1 MFLNC
6 GVKPLQKNHIMN
18 QFLENKK
25 VFIWIT
31 LFAISMGIFEGAVV
45 VYLRALYFPAGF
57 AFPLKLMST
66 QVAITE
72 LIREFASL
80 IMLLSVG
87 IIAGKNFTQRFAWF
101 IYSFA
106 VWDIVYYIFLYLI
119 LGWPE
124 SIFTWDVLFLLPVTW
139 TGPVI
144 APIIIS
150 LLMILLAIVIH
161 KQNTKTNNQFKVVKK
176 EWIILVF
183 GSLVVFTSFIWDYC
197 RFIIQ
202 NIGSFGNKGQS
213 FSKRMV
219 ELSFQYIPDRFPW
232 LIFIVGIII
241 IGAGIFFVNR
251 RNKKSA
257 TN

>member
-1 MFLNC
+1 M
-6 GVKPLQKNHIMN
+6 KRYQII
-18 QFLENKK
+18 
-25 VFIWIT
+25 IWIT

-45 VYLRALYFPAGF
+45 VYIRALYYPEGF
-57 AFPLKLMST
+57 DFPLKLMSN
-66 QVAITE
+66 QVVITE
-72 LIREFASL
+72 LIRELASL

-87 IIAGKNFTQRFAWF
+87 MLAGKNFSQRFAWF